1 MYFSYL
7 QQILEEKIDD
17 DKEIDYYNCT
27 CGLILKCYNAEKDD
41 SPFHENKSIKC
52 TSCDYNFSEND
63 ILYKCT
69 NNNIN
74 CIIKCKYCYFFILE
88 NKNNNLILKKEFKN
102 LFVNL
107 FNNKKYNKILINMK
121 KYFIKPNYIKLF
133 KKNNKLLQK
142 YNATLLN
149 IGNPNNNIYVYKVT
163 NNDHV
168 IHSTK
173 YM

>member
-1 MYFSYL
+1 MFFVYL
-7 QQILEEKIDD
+7 LGIQKILDAKQDITEVE
-17 DKEIDYYNCT
+17 DYYNCT

-41 SPFHENKSIKC
+41 SLFHETESIKC

-88 NKNNNLILKKEFKN
+88 NKNNNLILKKEYKN
-102 LFVNL
+102 LFMNL

-133 KKNNKLLQK
+133 KKNNKLL
-142 YNATLLN
+142 
-149 IGNPNNNIYVYKVT
+149 
-163 NNDHV
+163 
-168 IHSTK
+168 
-173 YM
+173 